1 MPESPDL
8 ANGDARGAA
17 GALNNDGAPAFG
29 QGAVDGGERR
39 RGKRIYA
46 WFSGLN
52 GRLRASLKRQLP
64 YLLVLGFILAFL
76 LVYFFNSMFVPIRP
90 GELGVR
96 WSMLG
101 GGTVVH
107 TVYREGLHFVLPFDR
122 MYIYNARKQR
132 FSDSIDV
139 MTVDGLMVHVEYSV
153 RYYPDP
159 DLLPLLHQRVGP
171 DYLNVVVRPEVRS
184 VIRTVIGQYKPEEIY
199 TTQKAIQERISV
211 QSKIQMEARFVSV
224 DDVPLERI
232 SLPAPVAQ
240 AIDSKLAQQQLDQE
254 YVYRLAVAAK
264 EAQRKLI
271 DAGGQ
276 KAYNDTVNQSLTP
289 SVLEWQGILA
299 TQELAKSPNAKVVI
313 VGGKNGLPIILGKE

>member
-1 MPESPDL
+1 MYDRLS
-8 ANGDARGAA
+8 
-17 GALNNDGAPAFG
+17 GAP
-29 QGAVDGGERR
+29 
-39 RGKRIYA
+39 
-46 WFSGLN
+46 
-52 GRLRASLKRQLP
+52 GRLAGFLKRQIP

-76 LVYFFNSMFVPIRP
+76 LVYFFNSMFVAIRP
-90 GELGVR
+90 GELGVL

-107 TVYREGLHFVLPFDR
+107 TVYREGLHFVLPFNH
-122 MYIYNARKQR
+122 MYVYNARKQR

-153 RYYPDP
+153 RYYPNP

-184 VIRTVIGQYKPEEIY
+184 VIRTVFGQYKPEEIY
-199 TTQKAIQERISV
+199 TTQKAIQERVSV
-211 QSKIQMEARFVSV
+211 DSKIQMEARFVSV

-240 AIDSKLAQQQLDQE
+240 AIESKLAQQQLDLE
-254 YVYRLAVAAK
+254 YDYRIAVAGK

-271 DAGGQ
+271 EAGGQ
-276 KAYNDTVNQSLTP
+276 KAYNETVNQSLTP
-289 SVLEWQGILA
+289 SLLEWQGILA
-299 TQELAKSPNAKVVI
+299 TQELAKSPNSKVVI
-313 VGGKNGLPIILGKE
+313 VGGKNGLPIILGQE